1 MICNTFCVS
10 ETVIR
15 FALGRVY
22 STAFVR
28 FRMARFWCWISL
40 LLLVSLGQAQAQS
53 SGGKAPWEEFERRI
67 KASQKV
73 APLGNNAFGDQ
84 VSLSNGALSF
94 AVEDVSIPG
103 NSGLPVAFGR
113 QYATRNWRY
122 RKTDLMLADWDVQ
135 LPNISGVFAKDWVD
149 GSGGTA
155 RCSSMTAPEAPSGG
169 YTARDFWDGNQ
180 LEIPGVGGG
189 ELLVTESGTTKPTT
203 GGPWRWV
210 VNGKIHISC
219 LSSIK
224 NGTGEGFLA
233 ITPDGTRYWFDWMA
247 QYYEPELRRPI
258 TIQGLHGEIPT
269 PRRRNVLYATRVED
283 RFGNWVTYTYSN
295 AWNQPGKLTAI
306 SSSDGRNLSISYN
319 SNGHVSSVTDGSRTW
334 AYSYGAAAEGRR
346 TLTGVTLPDS
356 SAWAINLAAFT
367 SAEIKYT
374 ESFQFGEIYRTC
386 YMLETPL
393 NYDHEP
399 VGTITHPAGVTG
411 TFTLSIQEHGRSQVT
426 LNCGN
431 YSTPSNDP
439 NDDVNLYAISYH
451 AYSLKSKTVSGPGLT
466 PATWNYSYSS
476 GTSIYRY
483 PGTTLIKPICTPWN
497 SSMGVPYYNCYDPPC
512 QSEACAGSSVTTVV
526 GPNGEWQRHYYGN
539 TFRYDEGKLRK
550 VEVGSGTPG
559 SNILR
564 TTTYTYDL
572 SMADQAYPAKFGDSL
587 RPNHDGFANEWHRP
601 QTSRTIVQQG
611 VSFNWM
617 VDTFDA
623 LARPTREI
631 RSSSLGTSRTD
642 QTSYYDNKSLWVM
655 GQVAWTRNLDS
666 GIYTSKTE
674 YDASTALPVRLYTPG
689 ATSSGHQLVQTLAYN
704 ADGTL
709 ATIKDGLN
717 QVTEVKNWYRGLPRR
732 IDFPDGTNLQAT
744 VNTHGFIT
752 SVTNERGFKTNYQ
765 YDALGRLTQLS
776 PPTGDTVE
784 WEPTNFSFVKVASS
798 EYGIPAGHWRLTE
811 SRGDYRR
818 ITYFDGLWRPV
829 IEREYDNANASGTQR
844 FRGWRYDAEGRV
856 AFEGYPRS
864 TASNIASFTQGVTTT
879 YDALGRVTQTSQDSE
894 LGALVTTTAYLSGFK
909 TRVTNPRGYKT
920 LTEYL
925 VWDEPSTDW
934 PVKIVQAEGQAVQQT
949 TEIARNALGNPT
961 GLTRSGT
968 YGGGAQSVARQYVYD
983 AQQRLC
989 KQIEPETG
997 AALFAYDAAGNLA
1010 WSAEGTN
1017 LTTLSCN
1024 RGSVAAADKVLHS
1037 YDARNRL
1044 ILVDYPDSTPDVS
1057 TSYHPDGAVRKVIS
1071 GDVTLTYGYNRLG
1084 LLTSE
1089 RLQYGSLNWLT
1100 QYGYTPL
1107 GHLATLTYRDGHQV
1121 SYAPNALGQPTQAG
1135 TYATGVTYH
1144 PNGAIKQFTYG
1155 NGIVHTLTQ
1164 NARGLPERSRDAL
1177 GATVVLDDSYDYDK
1191 NGNVLAISDG
1201 LTGQPGN
1208 RDMSYD
1214 ALDRLLSVTAGSA
1227 QGGNGTFAYDALD
1240 NIRRL
1245 AQGSRDYRMEYDAAN
1260 RNHQVR
1266 NDAGATVFTQAYD
1279 TRGNLVQRQW
1289 AGGPTDT
1296 FTFDRA
1302 NRLTASTVGGLS
1314 STYVYDGL
1322 GRRVREVTG
1331 GSTYFQYSQDGKLL
1345 YTNDVKTQLRHNHI
1359 YLGGSLV
1366 AMRTV
1371 SFDGATSYI
1380 RYQHTDALGSP
1391 VAETDESGQVVRRER
1406 LTAWGEPAD
1415 GTWSNGPGFTGHRM
1429 DAASKLVY
1437 MQQRYYDPAIGRFLS
1452 VDPVTE
1458 LSSGDMRHFTRY
1470 TYAYDNP
1477 YKFTDPDGR
1486 APPGCGDGTCY
1497 QKPAIS
1503 HSPVPSS
1510 TKLNE
1515 ADKPREGRGE
1525 FGTPRNTSSG
1535 ASTHSGIDI
1544 EAPAGSPVVAVG
1556 SGKVVDIQPNP
1567 SGTYGNQVVI
1577 QHNGRLYTQ
1586 SAHLETVTVKPGQF
1600 VDAGQ
1605 QIGTVGRTGNTPA
1618 AGDSHLHFEVRIGGP
1633 NPRANGG
1640 TVVDPSPLLPLQCYR
1655 DE

>member
-1 MICNTFCVS
+1 
-10 ETVIR
+10 
-15 FALGRVY
+15 
-22 STAFVR
+22 
-28 FRMARFWCWISL
+28 
-40 LLLVSLGQAQAQS
+40 
-53 SGGKAPWEEFERRI
+53 
-67 KASQKV
+67 
-73 APLGNNAFGDQ
+73 
-84 VSLSNGALSF
+84 
-94 AVEDVSIPG
+94 
-103 NSGLPVAFGR
+103 
-113 QYATRNWRY
+113 
-122 RKTDLMLADWDVQ
+122 
-135 LPNISGVFAKDWVD
+135 
-149 GSGGTA
+149 
-155 RCSSMTAPEAPSGG
+155 
-169 YTARDFWDGNQ
+169 
-180 LEIPGVGGG
+180 
-189 ELLVTESGTTKPTT
+189 
-203 GGPWRWV
+203 
-210 VNGKIHISC
+210 
-219 LSSIK
+219 
-224 NGTGEGFLA
+224 
-233 ITPDGTRYWFDWMA
+233 
-247 QYYEPELRRPI
+247 
-258 TIQGLHGEIPT
+258 
-269 PRRRNVLYATRVED
+269 
-283 RFGNWVTYTYSN
+283 
-295 AWNQPGKLTAI
+295 
-306 SSSDGRNLSISYN
+306 
-319 SNGHVSSVTDGSRTW
+319 
-334 AYSYGAAAEGRR
+334 
-346 TLTGVTLPDS
+346 
-356 SAWAINLAAFT
+356 
-367 SAEIKYT
+367 
-374 ESFQFGEIYRTC
+374 
-386 YMLETPL
+386 
-393 NYDHEP
+393 
-399 VGTITHPAGVTG
+399 
-411 TFTLSIQEHGRSQVT
+411 
-426 LNCGN
+426 
-431 YSTPSNDP
+431 
-439 NDDVNLYAISYH
+439 
-451 AYSLKSKTVSGPGLT
+451 
-466 PATWNYSYSS
+466 
-476 GTSIYRY
+476 
-483 PGTTLIKPICTPWN
+483 
-497 SSMGVPYYNCYDPPC
+497 
-512 QSEACAGSSVTTVV
+512 
-526 GPNGEWQRHYYGN
+526 
-539 TFRYDEGKLRK
+539 
-550 VEVGSGTPG
+550 
-559 SNILR
+559 
-564 TTTYTYDL
+564 
-572 SMADQAYPAKFGDSL
+572 
-587 RPNHDGFANEWHRP
+587 
-601 QTSRTIVQQG
+601 
-611 VSFNWM
+611 
-617 VDTFDA
+617 
-623 LARPTREI
+623 
-631 RSSSLGTSRTD
+631 
-642 QTSYYDNKSLWVM
+642 
-655 GQVAWTRNLDS
+655 
-666 GIYTSKTE
+666 
-674 YDASTALPVRLYTPG
+674 
-689 ATSSGHQLVQTLAYN
+689 
-704 ADGTL
+704 
-709 ATIKDGLN
+709 
-717 QVTEVKNWYRGLPRR
+717 
-732 IDFPDGTNLQAT
+732 
-744 VNTHGFIT
+744 
-752 SVTNERGFKTNYQ
+752 
-765 YDALGRLTQLS
+765 
-776 PPTGDTVE
+776 VE

-1057 TSYHPDGAVRKVIS
+1057 TSYHPDGAVHKVIS

-1331 GSTYFQYSQDGKLL
+1331 ESTYFQYSQDGKLL

-1406 LTAWGEPAD
+1406 LTAWGEPVD

-1437 MQQRYYDPAIGRFLS
+1437 MQQRYYDPVIGRFLS
-1452 VDPVTE
+1452 VDPVTAY
-1458 LSSGDMRHFTRY
+1458 SDPVGQFNRY
-1470 TYAYDNP
+1470 RYANNNP
-1477 YKFTDPDGR
+1477 YRFTDPDGR
-1486 APPGCGDGTCY
+1486 YSCEASICAAVKSYVEKLRESRSNLRDRSEQRKVDQVLRYIGTEGSKGPHYKPGELKGDTAANTDQNGTTTIDVKKMDSSATGAMVIGHEARHDLDAIDRGGPAGTSAEVRATETRAY
-1497 QKPAIS
+1497 DTEATIGKGLGINISKQEQARGVNGSVKNWEDRQKP
-1503 HSPVPSS
+1503 PEP
-1510 TKLNE
+1510 K
-1515 ADKPREGRGE
+1515 K
-1525 FGTPRNTSSG
+1525 
-1535 ASTHSGIDI
+1535 
-1544 EAPAGSPVVAVG
+1544 
-1556 SGKVVDIQPNP
+1556 
-1567 SGTYGNQVVI
+1567 
-1577 QHNGRLYTQ
+1577 
-1586 SAHLETVTVKPGQF
+1586 
-1600 VDAGQ
+1600 
-1605 QIGTVGRTGNTPA
+1605 
-1618 AGDSHLHFEVRIGGP
+1618 
-1633 NPRANGG
+1633 
-1640 TVVDPSPLLPLQCYR
+1640 
-1655 DE
+1655 